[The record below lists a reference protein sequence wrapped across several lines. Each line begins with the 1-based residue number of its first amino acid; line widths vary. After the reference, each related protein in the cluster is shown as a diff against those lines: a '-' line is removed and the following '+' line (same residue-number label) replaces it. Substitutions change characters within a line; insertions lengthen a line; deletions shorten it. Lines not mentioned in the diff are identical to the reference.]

1 MKRVLIGTTAAALFL
16 LIAGAAYA
24 NAQGTFKI
32 PFAFKV
38 ETKNFGSG
46 EYKVALA
53 EDGKILLQ
61 QASTG
66 KEALVPVL
74 QKLEKPATPLTEPQI
89 IFHAVG
95 NFAPSYTEY
104 ITEYVL
110 AEVWFPGQEGFLLH
124 VTKGAHQLKTVKGEA
139 AK

>member
-1 MKRVLIGTTAAALFL
+1 MKRMLIGTTAAALFL
-16 LIAGAAYA
+16 LVAGAAYA

-38 ETKNFGSG
+38 ESKNFASG

-53 EDGKILLQ
+53 EDGKVLLQ

-66 KEALVPVL
+66 KETLVPVL
-74 QKLEKPATPLTEPQI
+74 DKIAPPTPPPAEPQI
-89 IFHAVG
+89 VFHAVG

-104 ITEYVL
+104 VTEYVL